1 MFTVENYLHPLNAG
15 CLNFWAVVFI
25 LGHSP
30 IDRLP
35 VSGFLVMDL
44 PILALTSPLLEG
56 EAIIYSWQHLLFE
69 LLRAVF
75 R

>member
-1 MFTVENYLHPLNAG
+1 MFTVENYLHPLKAG

-35 VSGFLVMDL
+35 FLRVFGNGFANTRINFTL
-44 PILALTSPLLEG
+44 I
-56 EAIIYSWQHLLFE
+56 
-69 LLRAVF
+69 
-75 R
+75 

>member
-25 LGHSP
+25 LGHCP
-30 IDRLP
+30 IDRLL
-35 VSGFLVMDL
+35 VNGFLVMDF
-44 PILALTSPLLEG
+44 PILALTSPLFKG
-56 EAIIYSWQHLLFE
+56 EAIICSWQHLLFE
-69 LLRAVF
+69 QLQAVF

>member
-1 MFTVENYLHPLNAG
+1 MFTVEDYLHPLNTG

-35 VSGFLVMDL
+35 VSRFLVINL
-44 PILALTSPLLEG
+44 PILALTSPLFEG
-56 EAIIYSWQHLLFE
+56 KVII
-69 LLRAVF
+69 
-75 R
+75 